1 MKKLLPLFGFSAVAH
16 PACAHVKWF
25 SAIANAANVPHSPFG
40 LFHNLAFVSLAIAAF
55 AVLFLVTFI
64 DFGVSNYRNRITGIL
79 HWFDT
84 RMGPVLPV
92 LLRIGVALFFFS
104 IATYFMSSPIILTP
118 ELKTNAPWVP
128 ALQILIAVLAL
139 LPRTTRLASLG
150 ILVLYAYAIRQ
161 YGWFHMLD
169 YPFFIGVAVFLAI
182 NEEFD
187 STRHFLK
194 IAFLRMTTGLSFLW
208 VAVEKWMYPDWSYD
222 VLENGLSG
230 LLMGFDPAFFVMAA
244 GMVEFCLAFLLIFGR
259 LSSQISAA
267 ILLLLMVSAIPL
279 VGLVDAIGHAPA
291 IVVLVIL
298 TTTQNRTAYL
308 MGYSRPWDQL
318 GKALAFLV
326 TIPGLI
332 GLYYLAHEFAY
343 RPAGFAA
350 SPEMLLGALMMLPM
364 LLIILSTLPH
374 TVRRVFSDARRPVR
388 LVPSLSS

>member
-1 MKKLLPLFGFSAVAH
+1 MKKLLPLFGFAATAH
-16 PACAHVKWF
+16 PAYAHVKWF
-25 SAIANAANVPHSPFG
+25 SAIANAATVPQSPFG
-40 LFHNLAFVSLAIAAF
+40 LLHSLAFVTLAIAAF
-55 AVLFLVTFI
+55 AVLFAVTFI
-64 DFGVSNYRNRITGIL
+64 DFGVSSYRNRITGVL

-84 RMGPVLPV
+84 RVGPVLPL
-92 LLRIGVALFFFS
+92 LLRFGVGLFFFS

-118 ELKTNAPWVP
+118 ELKTNARWIS
-128 ALQILIAVLAL
+128 ALQILIACLAFF
-139 LPRTTRLASLG
+139 PRTARGASLG
-150 ILVLYAYAIRQ
+150 ILILYAYAVRQ

-182 NEEFD
+182 NGEFD

-194 IAFLRMTTGLSFLW
+194 LAFLRMTTGLSFLW
-208 VAVEKWMYPDWSYD
+208 VAVEKWMYPEWSYD
-222 VLENGLSG
+222 VLEHGLTG
-230 LLMGFDPAFFVMAA
+230 LLMGFDPAFFVTAA

-267 ILLLLMVSAIPL
+267 ILFLLMVSAIPL
-279 VGLVDAIGHAPA
+279 VGLMDAIGHAPA
-291 IVVLVIL
+291 IVVLFIL
-298 TTTQNRTAYL
+298 TATQNRTAYL

-326 TIPGLI
+326 TIPGLV

-343 RPAGFAA
+343 PPGGA
-350 SPEMLLGALMMLPM
+350 SASSESLLGALMMLPM

-374 TVRRVFSDARRPVR
+374 TVRRVFADARRPVR